1 MNVAKR
7 ISSIITASLIV
18 VALSACT
25 PPKPP
30 ELLAQE
36 AEQTFTCIDGNAK
49 VDFSPSIYGAVT
61 TWQDSLT
68 AACTGMTMTE
78 LAEGETADI
87 SVGAA
92 IPDAAKCVPLI
103 SAPMAV
109 DAGVI
114 VAYLA
119 DGTQVA
125 LSAKSIGLILS
136 GKITD
141 WSDVQIKKDNPLV
154 SINPLP
160 IVVNTQA
167 DPTALLALTTWLT
180 RLDSAFAN
188 TLIKP
193 TPGFV
198 VDTTA
203 LVDGSLTVMNFSD
216 AAIAGLTPAS
226 IVVGKNPKTDYVGA
240 TVDTIDSGASQF
252 VASHTTTGVSVK
264 LNPDKKPTPPR
275 GADIPFPPYQAVYP
289 INVTLCGAESLTN
302 RAIAKFLL
310 RLDSQGAI
318 SNTSL
323 VGIPEE
329 IRIESILEVSKGLP
343 KASAPTN

>member
-1 MNVAKR
+1 MTAIKK
-7 ISSIITASLIV
+7 ISAIIAASMIIV
-18 VALSACT
+18 SLSACT

-49 VDFSPSIYGAVT
+49 VDFTPSIYGAVM
-61 TWQDSLT
+61 TWQDSLA
-68 AACTGMTMTE
+68 AACTGMTMSE

-87 SVGAA
+87 SVGAS
-92 IPDAAKCVPLI
+92 IPEASKCVPLL

-109 DAGVI
+109 DAGVV
-114 VAYLA
+114 VAYFA
-119 DGTQVA
+119 DGTQIS
-125 LSAKSIGLILS
+125 LSAKTLGLIFS

-141 WSDVQIKKDNPLV
+141 WSDPQVKKDNPLTQV
-154 SINPLP
+154 SPLP
-160 IVVNTQA
+160 IVVNPEA
-167 DPTALLALTTWLT
+167 DPNALASLDSWLT
-180 RLDSAFAN
+180 RLDGSYTN
-188 TLIKP
+188 TLVKASS
-193 TPGFV
+193 GYV
-198 VDTTA
+198 VDTTLLA
-203 LVDGSLTVMNFSD
+203 DGSITVMNFSD
-216 AAIAGLTPAS
+216 AAVAGLTPAS

-252 VASHTTTGVSVK
+252 VASHDSKGVSVK

-289 INVTLCGAESLTN
+289 INVTLCGSESLTN

-329 IRIESILEVSKGLP
+329 IRVESILEVSKGLP
-343 KASAPTN
+343 KS